1 MGSEL
6 AVSLGIRFVC
16 FVATASVFFFVAKV
30 WWPRVR
36 DVKEV
41 VRQKPCASFERT
53 MVGIGERL
61 QAEDVRAEE
70 RPLGFQLTRREH

>member
-1 MGSEL
+1 MNSEL
-6 AVSLGIRFVC
+6 IISLCLRFVC
-16 FVATASVFFFVAKV
+16 FVATALVFFFVVKV
-30 WWPRVR
+30 WTLTR

-61 QAEDVRAEE
+61 QAEDTNTVG
-70 RPLGFQLTRREH
+70 RPLGFQFTRREH